1 VEFFIDA
8 ALPAYYYRGKEVNT
22 MYAHLKDLRE
32 SLHMT
37 QAEFGASV
45 GVAKSTYNNYE
56 TGIRDPKSDF
66 WIAVA
71 SKYDVTIDYLM
82 GFSDIP
88 RPLSSTSLSSDESTL
103 VTDYRRLD
111 DTGKE
116 YIRHTMAIT
125 LQAHTEKKNAVPDV
139 ETA

>member
-1 VEFFIDA
+1 
-8 ALPAYYYRGKEVNT
+8 

-32 SLHMT
+32 SRHMT

-71 SKYDVTIDYLM
+71 TKYDVTIDYLM

-88 RPLSSTSLSSDESTL
+88 RPLASATLSSDESSL
-103 VTDYRRLD
+103 VSDYRRLD
-111 DTGKE
+111 PSGKE
-116 YIRHTMAIT
+116 YIRHTMALT
-125 LQAHTEKKNAVPDV
+125 LQAHSEKNNAVSSV

>member
-1 VEFFIDA
+1 
-8 ALPAYYYRGKEVNT
+8 

-71 SKYDVTIDYLM
+71 SRFDVTIDYLM

-88 RPLSSTSLSSDESTL
+88 RPLASTTLTTEESTL
-103 VTDYRRLD
+103 VSDYRLLD
-111 DTGKE
+111 STGKE

-125 LQAHTEKKNAVPDV
+125 LQAHTEKNNAVSDV
-139 ETA
+139 EAAE